1 MQGFGKKYRKPSGAR
16 MIFSTNPKGLALLLT
31 GRTRITFACGYGD
44 SATVCRFC
52 RIMFLF
58 RKIAAVYM
66 AFSERNVIFASEIK
80 SYLKA

>member
-16 MIFSTNPKGLALLLT
+16 MIFSTNPKGLALLVREEHELPLPVVM
-31 GRTRITFACGYGD
+31 GTRLWYA
-44 SATVCRFC
+44 RFF
-52 RIMFLF
+52 RYVLF

-66 AFSERNVIFASEIK
+66 AFSERNVIFAGEIK